1 MICINHLIKGMRS
14 EDCFL
19 IYRKHGHV
27 SIIFKSKQNGINRNL
42 LKLLADFEKE
52 AVGCIEC
59 TSF

>member
-1 MICINHLIKGMRS
+1 MRS

-19 IYRKHGHV
+19 IHRKHGHV
-27 SIIFKSKQNGINRNL
+27 SIILKSKQNGINRNL

-52 AVGCIEC
+52 EAVGCIEC